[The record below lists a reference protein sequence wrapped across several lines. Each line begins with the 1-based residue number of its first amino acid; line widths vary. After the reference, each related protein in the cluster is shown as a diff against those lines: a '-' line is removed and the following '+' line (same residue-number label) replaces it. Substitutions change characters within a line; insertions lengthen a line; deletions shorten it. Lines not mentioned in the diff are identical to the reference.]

1 MPPIHINWD
10 TTDNATKSALRGV
23 TEDLSDL
30 PNLANATD
38 LAKPVGLD
46 GYPIV
51 NTYGYVYVLAYRP
64 EAFPD
69 GRAEVVEGPARPE
82 VQGPHRLLQ

>member
-10 TTDNATKSALRGV
+10 TTTNATKSALRGV

-30 PNLANATD
+30 PTSTNATD

-51 NTYGYVYVLAYRP
+51 NTYGYVYVLAYPAGGFPGRP
-64 EAFPD
+64 
-69 GRAEVVEGPARPE
+69 AEVLEGPARPE
-82 VQGPHRLLQ
+82 VQGPHRPLQ